1 MSVPSTIRNGSL
13 QHWIVNRPEASG
25 QFTAQVV
32 GLPELSATA
41 PTREAAIEQVRAMLR
56 DWVAT
61 GRLVSVEVP
70 VANPLLHF
78 TGHLD
83 PNDPL
88 EQEFVKELARLR
100 QEDLEQT
107 LREDDQ
113 ECSSATSTQTT

>member
-1 MSVPSTIRNGSL
+1 MSAPSTIPNATL
-13 QHWIVNRPEASG
+13 QHWIVNHPEPAG

-41 PTREAAIEQVRAMLR
+41 TTREAAIEQVRAMLR

-78 TGHLD
+78 TGHID
-83 PNDPL
+83 PDDPI
-88 EQEFVKELARLR
+88 EQDFMKQLARFR
-100 QEDLEQT
+100 QEDLDQT

-113 ECSSATSTQTT
+113 ECSSSSSTPTT